1 MASALAA
8 WSTAAPSPSSGSR
21 PPPPWRE
28 LLDGTPSF
36 DGELIVDSLR
46 AELEREWAALLDAQA
61 ALLASAAKPV
71 AGELEPLALSDERLR
86 EPLQLALG
94 SVDAEEARWREAALA
109 LEARWR
115 TEMHAMTERWRAED
129 EARLRA
135 TLEEA
140 GNEGRRREQLLA
152 TLASKPRRGWARL
165 LEAAGL
171 RGIGAMR
178 VACAWRDTCL
188 ACQSVGAAPGTAP
201 GSSCAAGSPSTAA
214 GVGAPPLH
222 GSSSSRSS
230 SCRLGGGI
238 GSPILRASWLSALV
252 WTLQREAAAAR
263 AQALAARV
271 AAVAGCTRKSG
282 EGVALNVAVNGEGVA
297 GDSDDDKAKALQAA
311 ADGEE
316 EEEEEGEAEAAEAEA
331 AVNGGGPAWEG
342 DVGDA
347 ISEALE
353 RAHAAHAHA
362 LHFHAAHV
370 AHAAHVEQ
378 ATTHVQATH
387 LPSGGSGGNSS
398 RRVSGVGDGV
408 DGVGGVGGG
417 GGGGGGGGVG
427 EAETVAGG
435 LPHGAALCLLLMLI
449 GDASAEERLAALT
462 DHWIVAD
469 ETLPGLLPHRRR
481 PRDAGVNVNEP
492 PLMYAEQLL
501 LLSHVRA
508 AATMAVVAAA
518 SLAQKGMRTAS
529 KPASP
534 TDGARGGAYLSPQ
547 ALLSPPPPPPPLTAS
562 PSDAGSSRRS
572 SSVIQY
578 VGSGSRL
585 AAAAAQAAAVLASSI
600 TTNAQDDA
608 ALASSITTNAQD
620 DASAHALISAE
631 ATAEL
636 FQILSQR
643 PDTWAVSPP
652 GVRQFLLWL
661 AATEAAVG
669 EVLAG
674 GTELAS
680 ATGAASGAPHAPD
693 TAPED
698 GEWTLLGHA
707 ARMLREQVT
716 PLLAG
721 TMAEFVGPYV
731 HAGLTV
737 YRPVYSE

>member
-1 MASALAA
+1 MAWL
-8 WSTAAPSPSSGSR
+8 TDTPSPTSGSR
-21 PPPPWRE
+21 PPPPWGV
-28 LLDGTPSF
+28 LLDGTPPY

-71 AGELEPLALSDERLR
+71 AGELEPSALSDTWLR

-115 TEMHAMTERWRAED
+115 AEMHAMTERWRAED

-140 GNEGRRREQLLA
+140 GHEGRRREQLLA

-171 RGIGAMR
+171 RRIGAMR

-188 ACQSVGAAPGTAP
+188 ACQSAGAAPGVAP
-201 GSSCAAGSPSTAA
+201 GSSCAAGRPSTAA

-222 GSSSSRSS
+222 SSSSSSS
-230 SCRLGGGI
+230 SCRLGGGLA
-238 GSPILRASWLSALV
+238 SPILRASWLSALV

-263 AQALAARV
+263 AEAQAARV
-271 AAVAGCTRKSG
+271 TAAAGRTRKSDV
-282 EGVALNVAVNGEGVA
+282 GVAVNVAVNGEGVT
-297 GDSDDDKAKALQAA
+297 GDSEDDVAA
-311 ADGEE
+311 ADLEEDEE
-316 EEEEEGEAEAAEAEA
+316 EEAEAAEAGA

-353 RAHAAHAHA
+353 RAYAAHITHA
-362 LHFHAAHV
+362 L
-370 AHAAHVEQ
+370 HVEQ
-378 ATTHVQATH
+378 ATTPMQATH
-387 LPSGGSGGNSS
+387 LTGGGSGGNSS
-398 RRVSGVGDGV
+398 RRVSGVGVGV
-408 DGVGGVGGG
+408 GGVGGVGGG
-417 GGGGGGGGVG
+417 VVVGGGGVG
-427 EAETVAGG
+427 EAEAVAVGF
-435 LPHGAALCLLLMLI
+435 PHGAALCLLLMLI

-462 DHWIVAD
+462 EHWILAD
-469 ETLPGLLPHRRR
+469 ETLPGLLPHRRMHRIVTDETLPGPLPHRRR
-481 PRDAGVNVNEP
+481 PRDAGDVGEP
-492 PLMYAEQLL
+492 PLTYMEQLH

-518 SLAQKGMRTAS
+518 SLAHKGTRMARE
-529 KPASP
+529 PASP
-534 TDGARGGAYLSPQ
+534 TGGARGGAYLSPQ
-547 ALLSPPPPPPPLTAS
+547 ALLSPPPPPPPLTPS
-562 PSDAGSSRRS
+562 PSDAGSSRSS

-578 VGSGSRL
+578 VGSGSGF
-585 AAAAAQAAAVLASSI
+585 ATAAAQAA
-600 TTNAQDDA
+600 A
-608 ALASSITTNAQD
+608 ALASSITMDAQD
-620 DASAHALISAE
+620 DASAHALIAAE

-636 FQILSQR
+636 LQILSQR

-680 ATGAASGAPHAPD
+680 AIGAASGAPQPHAP
-693 TAPED
+693 EN

-707 ARMLREQVT
+707 ARVLREQVT

-721 TMAEFVGPYV
+721 TVAEFVGPYV
-731 HAGLTV
+731 HAGLT
-737 YRPVYSE
+737 